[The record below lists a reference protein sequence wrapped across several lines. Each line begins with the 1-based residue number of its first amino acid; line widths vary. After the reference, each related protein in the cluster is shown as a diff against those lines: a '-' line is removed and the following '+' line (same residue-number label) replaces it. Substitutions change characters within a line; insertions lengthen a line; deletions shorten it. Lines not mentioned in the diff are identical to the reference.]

1 MRTSKAVRVLNDAI
15 DYLYS
20 FREDCR
26 SRDQFEDLSI
36 SLRLLGLARARRGLF
51 RCFPAAFMWPAAVV
65 LATGCSPKRY
75 IEERRKRA
83 EFMADQLMRC
93 TPDYDPAEARRAQE
107 RRRKS

>member
-15 DYLYS
+15 DYLHS

-26 SRDQFEDLSI
+26 SRDEFEDLSI
-36 SLRLLGLARARRGLF
+36 SLRLLGLVRAGRGILPPSLLLPF
-51 RCFPAAFMWPAAVV
+51 AVW
-65 LATGCSPKRY
+65 LTTGCAPGRY
-75 IEERRKRA
+75 LDRRRERA